1 MSPVES
7 ITEDDRIAVSETA
20 TSSMSPVELVEESD
34 RLAIEETPELSNP
47 EISGEEANITEL
59 ENNSESN
66 AAHISGEEANR
77 GEIDESTKSNSSQS
91 LLEERKR
98 PEIKDSLESKSPEEI
113 YTSTNLGSRETAPSP
128 RTPQPS
134 SSANKRKRIFITGA
148 SGCIGQY
155 LVEKL
160 IRETEHELYLLVRDP
175 GKLRFDCN
183 ARPGINIVRGDIRQI
198 PRHANLLK
206 TIDCAVLI
214 ATSWGGTDQEVLDVN
229 IYKNIQLLNLLDRQV
244 CQQIIYFSTASILD
258 RNNQL
263 LKEARELGTSY
274 IRSKHD
280 FLRQASRLP
289 IYDRIT
295 AVFPTLVLGGDAQH
309 PYSHISSGL
318 PGITKWIKLIR
329 FFKADASFH
338 FIHSQDIAEVVGYLI
353 ENPPQKKEYRQFVL
367 GNPAVTVNQVVEEA
381 CAYLNQPILF
391 RLPLSVWLANLFIVI
406 FKIQMSPWDRFCLEY
421 RHFTYQ
427 NAVNP
432 ATFGLPVYCATFSD
446 VLKSSG
452 VVGGSGQRLTRVNNY
467 RLDLDDRESES
478 GNES

>member
-1 MSPVES
+1 M
-7 ITEDDRIAVSETA
+7 
-20 TSSMSPVELVEESD
+20 
-34 RLAIEETPELSNP
+34 
-47 EISGEEANITEL
+47 
-59 ENNSESN
+59 
-66 AAHISGEEANR
+66 
-77 GEIDESTKSNSSQS
+77 
-91 LLEERKR
+91 
-98 PEIKDSLESKSPEEI
+98 
-113 YTSTNLGSRETAPSP
+113 
-128 RTPQPS
+128 
-134 SSANKRKRIFITGA
+134 
-148 SGCIGQY
+148 
-155 LVEKL
+155 
-160 IRETEHELYLLVRDP
+160 LVRDP